1 VKNEKIPWRE
11 RLTRGLFG
19 RQIEQ
24 AASRQA
30 ERWQAQFSLEDDNH
44 FAVGGIWLG
53 GHSLERPQAERERLQ
68 SEALEAWRVNPLA
81 RRVVELTSQYVVGG
95 GLAIS
100 AKDAPVQQFIK
111 AFWRGRLNRMDTRCM
126 EWCDELTRSG
136 NLFVLLSTDAA
147 GMSYVRAVPAGQ
159 IERIET
165 RANDNEQAL
174 AFYPRPVLEQPD
186 PQPWKAYDPQQDAPL
201 EAGGF
206 ESVMLHYAINRPVGA
221 VWGESDLSPLLRWL
235 ARYANWLE
243 DRARLNRYRNAF
255 LYVVRARFASEA
267 ERIAR
272 QQQLNAQPP
281 RPGSILVTGEAESWE
296 VLAPKLDASEAN
308 SDGMALKKMV
318 AAGAGL
324 PMHFLAEP
332 EGATR
337 TTAEA
342 AGGPTYRHFEQ
353 RQRFFLWVIE
363 DVLRAAMRR
372 RAMLDRA
379 LNADA
384 EVEVRGADISARD
397 NAALGLAAANI
408 NTVLAELRDR
418 GLIDDS
424 EYLRLVYRFAGEAVD
439 AQSLLER
446 GRRAS
451 PAQKPAGSR
460 RRPPRQEFKP
470 AEKLE

>member
-1 VKNEKIPWRE
+1 MNWKDQIARV
-11 RLTRGLFG
+11 LFS
-19 RQIEQ
+19 RQIE
-24 AASRQA
+24 AAAARQSA
-30 ERWQAQFSLEDDNH
+30 RWQAQFSVEDDST
-44 FAVGGIWLG
+44 FAVGGNWLG
-53 GHSLERPQAERERLQ
+53 SGSLERTPAERERTQ
-68 SEALEAWRVNPLA
+68 AEALEAWRVNPLA
-81 RRVVELTSQYVVGG
+81 RRIVELTSQYVVGG

-100 AKDAPVQQFIK
+100 AKDAAAQQFLK
-111 AFWRGRLNRMDTRCM
+111 AFWRNRLNRMDTRCM

-147 GMSYVRAVPAGQ
+147 GMSYARAVPAAQ

-165 RANDNEQAL
+165 RENDAEQAL
-174 AFYPRPVLEQPD
+174 AYYPRPGLEQPD
-186 PQPWKAYDPQQDAPL
+186 PRPWKAYDPQQDAPL
-201 EAGGF
+201 AGGGF
-206 ESVMLHYAINRPVGA
+206 EPVLLHYAINRPVGA

-281 RPGSILVTGEAESWE
+281 RPGSILVTGEGESWE
-296 VLAPKLDASEAN
+296 VLSPKLDANEAN
-308 SDGMALKKMV
+308 SDGLALKKMA
-318 AAGAGL
+318 AAGAGV

-363 DVLRAAMRR
+363 DVLRAALRR
-372 RAMLDRA
+372 RAMLDRG
-379 LNADA
+379 LDA
-384 EVEVRGADISARD
+384 EAEIEVRGADISARD

-408 NTVLAELRDR
+408 NTVLGELRDR
-418 GLIDDS
+418 GLIDDG
-424 EYLRLVYRFAGEAVD
+424 EYLRMVYRFAGEAVD

-446 GRRAS
+446 ARREV
-451 PAQKPAGSR
+451 PAQKPRVGR
-460 RRPPRQEFKP
+460 RRPPRQEMKP
-470 AEKLE
+470 DEKLE

>member
-1 VKNEKIPWRE
+1 MSSDKTSWKE
-11 RLTRGLFG
+11 RMVRGLFG

-24 AASRQA
+24 AAARQA
-30 ERWQAQFSLEDDNH
+30 AKWQAQFSVEDDST
-44 FAVGGIWLG
+44 FALG
-53 GHSLERPQAERERLQ
+53 GQWAGSGSLERAPAERERIL
-68 SEALEAWRVNPLA
+68 SESLEAWRVNPLA
-81 RRVVELTSQYVVGG
+81 RRIVELTTQYVVGG
-95 GLAIS
+95 GLAVS
-100 AKDAPVQQFIK
+100 AKDAAAQQFLK
-111 AFWRGRLNRMDTRCM
+111 AFWRSRLNRMETRCM
-126 EWCDELTRSG
+126 EWCDELARSG

-147 GMSYVRAVPAGQ
+147 GMSYARAVPAASIQ
-159 IERIET
+159 RIET
-165 RANDNEQAL
+165 RSNDSEQAV
-174 AFYPRPVLEQPD
+174 AFYPYPGLEQPD
-186 PQPWKAYDPQQDAPL
+186 PRPWKAYDPQQDAPL
-201 EAGGF
+201 AGGGF
-206 ESVMLHYAINRPVGA
+206 ESVMLHYAVNRPVGA
-221 VWGESDLSPLLRWL
+221 VWGESDLAPLLRWL

-255 LYVVRARFASEA
+255 LYVVKARFASEA

-281 RPGSILVTGEAESWE
+281 RPGSILVTGESESWE
-296 VLAPKLDASEAN
+296 VLSPKLDANEAN
-308 SDGMALKKMV
+308 SDGLALKKMA
-318 AAGAGL
+318 AAGAGV

-332 EGATR
+332 EGSTR

-342 AGGPTYRHFEQ
+342 AGGPTYRRFEQ

-363 DVLRAAMRR
+363 DVLRAALRR

-379 LNADA
+379 LDA
-384 EVEVRGADISARD
+384 EAEMEVRGADISARD

-418 GLIDDS
+418 GLIDDG

-446 GRRAS
+446 ARRAA
-451 PAQKPAGSR
+451 PPRKPQVDR
-460 RRPPRQEFKP
+460 RRPPRQVLKP